1 MKSSFGGEGFKKRRV
16 RAAKP
21 NLVDCLKLS
30 CTSDCKR
37 TTTIEATLKATDLV
51 PQHLVSTTPG
61 PYLPNLQ
68 NRKQNSTNKPWQPP
82 INSNPSSM
90 DLDIMGEQ
98 KTQLG
103 DNSREY
109 IVTKNERT
117 VSDTCKRIM
126 ASPLMKDKNEKIQK
140 SLTSNR
146 SAAQI

>member
-1 MKSSFGGEGFKKRRV
+1 
-16 RAAKP
+16 
-21 NLVDCLKLS
+21 
-30 CTSDCKR
+30 
-37 TTTIEATLKATDLV
+37 
-51 PQHLVSTTPG
+51 
-61 PYLPNLQ
+61 
-68 NRKQNSTNKPWQPP
+68 
-82 INSNPSSM
+82 
-90 DLDIMGEQ
+90 MGKQ